1 MKPSERIS
9 STMIPTGDDT
19 GYMFGGVHDLV
30 SWRPART
37 DCWSSISHEPLRQE
51 EDEDENEES
60 DDEIENAVEK
70 VKSYFYN
77 DLYKLDLVNHKW
89 SLVNLK

>member
-1 MKPSERIS
+1 MKK
-9 STMIPTGDDT
+9 
-19 GYMFGGVHDLV
+19 
-30 SWRPART
+30 
-37 DCWSSISHEPLRQE
+37 E
-51 EDEDENEES
+51 EDDENEDS
-60 DDEIENAVEK
+60 DEEDENAVEK